1 MLTSTCQYIYFKW
14 TLYFGIYSHILD
26 IKMEKRLIQTNNTII
41 TLGFVF
47 PTGFLSLLNVS
58 EALSVLAF
66 SVELEKIN
74 IQKLILTIQILSSYT
89 VHQLMIQL

>member
-1 MLTSTCQYIYFKW
+1 MK
-14 TLYFGIYSHILD
+14 
-26 IKMEKRLIQTNNTII
+26 KRLIHANNTII

-74 IQKLILTIQILSSYT
+74 IQKLILITQILSSYT
-89 VHQLMIQL
+89 VHLLMIQS

>member
-1 MLTSTCQYIYFKW
+1 MK
-14 TLYFGIYSHILD
+14 
-26 IKMEKRLIQTNNTII
+26 KRLIQTNNTII

-74 IQKLILTIQILSSYT
+74 IQKLILNTQILSSYT

>member
-1 MLTSTCQYIYFKW
+1 MK
-14 TLYFGIYSHILD
+14 
-26 IKMEKRLIQTNNTII
+26 KRLIQTNNTII

-74 IQKLILTIQILSSYT
+74 IPKLILTTQILSSYT
-89 VHQLMIQL
+89 VRQLMIQP

>member
-1 MLTSTCQYIYFKW
+1 MK
-14 TLYFGIYSHILD
+14 
-26 IKMEKRLIQTNNTII
+26 KRLIQTNNTII

-74 IQKLILTIQILSSYT
+74 IPKLILTTQIFSSYT
-89 VHQLMIQL
+89 VHQLMIQP

>member
-1 MLTSTCQYIYFKW
+1 MK
-14 TLYFGIYSHILD
+14 
-26 IKMEKRLIQTNNTII
+26 KRLIQANNTII

-47 PTGFLSLLNVS
+47 PTGFLSLLNVPVS
-58 EALSVLAF
+58 EALSILAF

-74 IQKLILTIQILSSYT
+74 IPKLILTTQILSSYT

>member
-1 MLTSTCQYIYFKW
+1 MK
-14 TLYFGIYSHILD
+14 
-26 IKMEKRLIQTNNTII
+26 KRLIQTNNTII

-58 EALSVLAF
+58 EALSALAF

-74 IQKLILTIQILSSYT
+74 I
-89 VHQLMIQL
+89 

>member
-1 MLTSTCQYIYFKW
+1 MK
-14 TLYFGIYSHILD
+14 
-26 IKMEKRLIQTNNTII
+26 KRLIQANNTLI

-74 IQKLILTIQILSSYT
+74 IPKLILTTQILSSYT
-89 VHQLMIQL
+89 VRQLMIQP

>member
-1 MLTSTCQYIYFKW
+1 MK
-14 TLYFGIYSHILD
+14 
-26 IKMEKRLIQTNNTII
+26 KRLIQTNNTII

-58 EALSVLAF
+58 EALSILAF

-74 IQKLILTIQILSSYT
+74 IPKLILTTQILSSYT
-89 VHQLMIQL
+89 VRQLMIQP

>member
-1 MLTSTCQYIYFKW
+1 MK
-14 TLYFGIYSHILD
+14 
-26 IKMEKRLIQTNNTII
+26 KRLIQANNTII
-41 TLGFVF
+41 TLGFEF

-74 IQKLILTIQILSSYT
+74 IPKLILTTQILSSYT
-89 VHQLMIQL
+89 VHQLMIQP

>member
-1 MLTSTCQYIYFKW
+1 MK
-14 TLYFGIYSHILD
+14 
-26 IKMEKRLIQTNNTII
+26 KRLIQANNTII

-74 IQKLILTIQILSSYT
+74 IQKLILITQILSSYT

>member
-1 MLTSTCQYIYFKW
+1 MK
-14 TLYFGIYSHILD
+14 
-26 IKMEKRLIQTNNTII
+26 KRLIQTNNTII

-47 PTGFLSLLNVS
+47 PTGFLSLLKVS

-74 IQKLILTIQILSSYT
+74 IPKLILTTQILSSYT
-89 VHQLMIQL
+89 VRQLMIQP

>member
-1 MLTSTCQYIYFKW
+1 MK
-14 TLYFGIYSHILD
+14 
-26 IKMEKRLIQTNNTII
+26 KRLIQANNTII

-47 PTGFLSLLNVS
+47 PTGFLSLLKVS

-74 IQKLILTIQILSSYT
+74 IPKLILTTQILSSYT
-89 VHQLMIQL
+89 VHQLMIQP

>member
-1 MLTSTCQYIYFKW
+1 MK
-14 TLYFGIYSHILD
+14 
-26 IKMEKRLIQTNNTII
+26 KRLIQANNTII

-74 IQKLILTIQILSSYT
+74 IPKLILTTQILSSYT
-89 VHQLMIQL
+89 VRQLMIQP

>member
-1 MLTSTCQYIYFKW
+1 MK
-14 TLYFGIYSHILD
+14 
-26 IKMEKRLIQTNNTII
+26 KRLIQTNNTII

-74 IQKLILTIQILSSYT
+74 IQKLILITQILSSYT

>member
-1 MLTSTCQYIYFKW
+1 MK
-14 TLYFGIYSHILD
+14 
-26 IKMEKRLIQTNNTII
+26 KRLIQAYNTII

-74 IQKLILTIQILSSYT
+74 IQKLILTTQILSSYT

>member
-1 MLTSTCQYIYFKW
+1 MK
-14 TLYFGIYSHILD
+14 
-26 IKMEKRLIQTNNTII
+26 KRLIQTNNTII

-58 EALSVLAF
+58 EGLSVLAF

-74 IQKLILTIQILSSYT
+74 IPKLILTTKIFSSYT